1 MKLNKL
7 IGIRNI
13 LVAHANDRVYA
24 KVAYK
29 MMKFIKASED
39 EDAFYNTKL
48 KELIETHGE
57 KDAMGKF
64 AKDKIG
70 NIKIKADSIDECR
83 EAIRLLE
90 ETDVDCPNIH
100 FCIEELSELRLSM
113 SEMYAIDEIIIEEG

>member
-48 KELIETHGE
+48 KELIETYGE
-57 KDAMGKF
+57 RMRWV
-64 AKDKIG
+64 
-70 NIKIKADSIDECR
+70 NLPKIKL
-83 EAIRLLE
+83 AI
-90 ETDVDCPNIH
+90 
-100 FCIEELSELRLSM
+100 
-113 SEMYAIDEIIIEEG
+113 

>member
-48 KELIETHGE
+48 KELIE
-57 KDAMGKF
+57 
-64 AKDKIG
+64 
-70 NIKIKADSIDECR
+70 
-83 EAIRLLE
+83 
-90 ETDVDCPNIH
+90 ETDVECPNIH
-100 FCIEELSELRLSM
+100 FHIEELSGLKLSM